1 MNDTFYWIEVSIIST
16 LLNQDLLTENEL
28 SYISSIELD
37 MDLFNNLFHKDI
49 IRAIKY
55 LKSNNMPIFEIAVA
69 EQLQKRGLFDQNGW
83 FRVMGSNP
91 LGVSL
96 FKQYYSS
103 LSRNKLHLHNMI

>member
-1 MNDTFYWIEVSIIST
+1 MSDTLYWIEVSIIST
-16 LLNQDLLTENEL
+16 LLNQDLLTESEL
-28 SYISSIELD
+28 SYISSVELD
-37 MDLFNNLFHKDI
+37 MHLFNNLFHKNI

-55 LKSNNMPIFEIAVA
+55 LKSNNMPIFEIAIT

-83 FRVMGSNP
+83 IRIMEANP

-96 FKQYYSS
+96 FKMYYSS